1 MHLKRYTDFSLRVL
15 IYLGLHRDRLV
26 TIAEIA
32 SAFDISRNHLMKVA
46 QSLTASGFVRSVP
59 GKNGG
64 LALARNPADINLGQV
79 IRLME
84 GNFDIVECFNPDANT
99 CRILPVCNLK
109 ALLHDATDRF
119 LESLDQYTIQDL
131 LKRKG
136 ALSRLTSPEHTE
148 TPDSHDLPA

>member
-1 MHLKRYTDFSLRVL
+1 MQLKRYTDYSLRVL

-32 SAFDISRNHLMKVA
+32 AAFDISRNHLMKVVQNLA
-46 QSLTASGFVRSVP
+46 ASGFVRSVP

-79 IRLME
+79 IRQME
-84 GNFDIVECFNPDANT
+84 GNFDIVECFNPDENT
-99 CRILPVCNLK
+99 CRILPVCSLK

-119 LESLDQYTIQDL
+119 LESLGQYTIQDL

-148 TPDSHDLPA
+148 TPDIHDLSA

>member
-32 SAFDISRNHLMKVA
+32 SGFDISRNHLMKVA
-46 QSLTASGFVRSVP
+46 QNLTASGFVRSVP

-79 IRLME
+79 VRQME
-84 GNFDIVECFNPDANT
+84 GRFDIVECFNPEDNR
-99 CRILPVCNLK
+99 CRILPVCCLK
-109 ALLHDATDRF
+109 TLLGDATDRF
-119 LESLDQYTIQDL
+119 LETLDQYTIQDL

-136 ALSRLTSPEHTE
+136 ALSRLTLPEGMKAADTV
-148 TPDSHDLPA
+148 DLSG